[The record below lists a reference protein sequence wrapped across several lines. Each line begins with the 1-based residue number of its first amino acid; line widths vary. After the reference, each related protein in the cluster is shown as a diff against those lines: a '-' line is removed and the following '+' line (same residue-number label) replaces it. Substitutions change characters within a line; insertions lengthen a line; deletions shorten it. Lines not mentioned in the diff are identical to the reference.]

1 MQWQIERNDPP
12 VPFPYHL
19 FWWEGPDGSRVLAF
33 LTVGD
38 YSQPVKPEQ
47 MLEDLKTLE
56 TMHNVDKL
64 LVLYGKGD
72 HGGGPMPDMMDRAV
86 DADAR
91 PQLPHRP
98 LQQSAGLLP

>member
-1 MQWQIERNDPP
+1 
-12 VPFPYHL
+12 
-19 FWWEGPDGSRVLAF
+19 
-33 LTVGD
+33 
-38 YSQPVKPEQ
+38 
-47 MLEDLKTLE
+47 
-56 TMHNVDKL
+56 MHNVDKL
-64 LVLYGKGD
+64 LILYGKGD